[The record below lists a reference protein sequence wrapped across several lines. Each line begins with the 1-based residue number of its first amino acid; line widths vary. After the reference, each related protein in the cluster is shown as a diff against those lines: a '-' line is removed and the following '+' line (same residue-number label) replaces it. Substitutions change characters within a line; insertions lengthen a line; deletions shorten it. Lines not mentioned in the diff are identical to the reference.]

1 MNCPTCGAES
11 AASARFCSSCGQ
23 ALRSVG
29 DERRVVTVL
38 FADLVGFTTL
48 SEQLDPEQVKRLVD
62 HAFERLVRDVTS
74 FGGRVDKIIGDAIV
88 ALFGAPVAHEDDAER
103 AVRAALRMHQTLDSY
118 ARERGVEIRMRIGV
132 NTGEV
137 LVGALR
143 AGGDYTAM
151 GDVVNTASRL
161 QSMADPGEVLVGEA
175 THAATS
181 ETIRYDSRGAIVAR
195 GREQPVDVWAAQGA
209 LLPPGYRPRRRES
222 PLVGRDAEMAILTN
236 SVHVSLRHH
245 RAQVL
250 LLLGE
255 AGVGKTRLANELAAV
270 VDAEDDIATFSGRC
284 VPYGEANP
292 WWPIAEALR
301 SGCGVDRADG
311 IDVARERTAEAVAAV
326 CGGSA
331 DVGDQTSVVN
341 GLLHLMGY
349 EGPLRDLDGTR
360 ARTEATQA
368 LLSFLE
374 ASVRRKPMMVRLA
387 DLHWADQAV
396 LDLIDELS
404 VHLARQPLVF
414 VATARRS
421 LQQRWSPSA
430 GRFNS
435 LVLNLDP
442 LDRTASA
449 ELLDSLAGAELDA
462 QTRSALLDRS
472 GGNPF
477 YLEELVTLV
486 GSRPPLTGTR
496 AGTGSPGGPATLPDT
511 LRGLV
516 AARIDALSPEE
527 QQLLEDA
534 SVWGPSG
541 PLAVIERIAE
551 AVHGVNDVGPV
562 LQSLVDKDVMVGEGG
577 EWSFRSDLVREVAY
591 ARLTKRE
598 RMLRHAGIATYME
611 HAVAGPYA
619 DDGLVDTVARHFVE
633 AARLVADLGPTAGHD
648 DLAERAVRWAA
659 EAARRAE
666 EGAVWPQA
674 QSLYSQALEL
684 VAAEDTTQ
692 RLRFLLGR
700 SRVRAERWDDA
711 GAREDAM
718 AAMELAEEMD
728 DAAARAQALLRL
740 SGASARAGDWRRAD
754 EEVSRAL
761 ELFDAVG
768 DSRGRAEALRQRGMA
783 YLLSGDQ
790 RSAEE
795 PIAAALDAF
804 RAVGDRRGEA
814 WSLQNLAW
822 IAFTDGRVE
831 RAERF
836 VEASER
842 AFREAGDSG
851 GLAWVQGLAA
861 FVRFQQGDFESARD
875 IAGRILRE
883 SERRGDRFGE
893 GMMHVVLASV
903 ELWTGHPREAAVGA
917 QQAVDSF
924 RQANDAVGLEQALA
938 LAGRA
943 AVMAGDT
950 TLGWDLLDQAASSAS
965 EEPSMASM
973 VRLFTDVQ
981 VGRPDSVLALDRH
994 AWVDGPGSGPGDSQR
1009 LAVLALAL
1017 AQAAR
1022 EQEALPLAR
1031 DAVSRSPD
1039 GGFERATLALVA
1051 AACGEVAEAERSAGT
1066 TQALRG
1072 ATYLDRVMADM
1083 AVALVDPGVE
1093 GDRALGAAR
1102 RELAPG
1108 EDAVATAMVA
1118 LAAAVRAE
1126 AGDAGVDEDRAAAE
1140 RAEAD
1145 RALGALGLG
1154 DTRWRDLFRRV
1165 AGRAVR
1171 A

>member
-23 ALRSVG
+23 ALRAVG

-103 AVRAALRMHQTLDSY
+103 AVRAALRMHETL
-118 ARERGVEIRMRIGV
+118 ERYSQERAVDIRMRIGV

-161 QSMADPGEVLVGEA
+161 QSMAEPGEVLVGEG
-175 THAATS
+175 THAATA
-181 ETIRYDSRGAIVAR
+181 ETIRYDPRGSLVAR
-195 GREQPVDVWAAQGA
+195 GREQPIEVWAAQGA

-236 SVHVSLRHH
+236 SVRVSLRHH

-250 LLLGE
+250 LLFGE

-270 VDAEDDIATFSGRC
+270 VEAEDDIATFSGRC

-301 SGCGVDRADG
+301 SGCGVDRADS
-311 IDVARERTAEAVAAV
+311 IEVARDRTTEAVAAV
-326 CGGSA
+326 CGSSP
-331 DVGDQTSVVN
+331 DVGDTTSVVN

-349 EGPLRDLDGTR
+349 EGPLRDLEGSR

-368 LLSFLE
+368 LLTFLE
-374 ASVRRKPMMVRLA
+374 ASVRRRPMMVRLA

-421 LQQRWSPSA
+421 LQQRWSPRA
-430 GRFNS
+430 GRFNC

-442 LDRTASA
+442 LDRDASA
-449 ELLDSLAGAELDA
+449 ELLDALAGSELDPR
-462 QTRSALLDRS
+462 TRSALLDRS

-477 YLEELVTLV
+477 YLEELVTLL
-486 GSRPPLTGTR
+486 GSRPAFAGAGRTATG
-496 AGTGSPGGPATLPDT
+496 GTTALPDT

-541 PLAVIERIAE
+541 PLKVIERIAE
-551 AVHGVNDVGPV
+551 AVHGVSDVGPV
-562 LQSLVDKDVMVGEGG
+562 LQSLVDKDVMVGEDG

-598 RMLRHAGIATYME
+598 RMLRHAGIATYLE
-611 HAVAGPYA
+611 QAVGGPWA
-619 DDGLVDTVARHFVE
+619 DEGLVDTVARHFVE
-633 AARLVADLGPTAGHD
+633 AARLAVDLGPTAGHE
-648 DLAERAVRWAA
+648 DLAERAVHWAA

-666 EGAVWPQA
+666 DSAVWPQA
-674 QSLYSQALEL
+674 QALYSQALEL
-684 VAAEDTTQ
+684 VDPGDTAQ

-711 GAREDAM
+711 GAREDAT
-718 AAMELAEEMD
+718 AAMALAEELGD
-728 DAAARAQALLRL
+728 PSARAQALLRL
-740 SGASARAGDWRRAD
+740 SAASARAGDWRRAD
-754 EEVSRAL
+754 EEVAQAL

-861 FVRFQQGDFESARD
+861 FVRFQQGDFDSAREL
-875 IAGRILRE
+875 AGRILRE
-883 SERRGDRFGE
+883 SERRGDHFGE

-903 ELWTGHPREAAVGA
+903 ELWTGHPREAATGA

-943 AVMAGDT
+943 SVMAGET
-950 TLGWDLLDQAASSAS
+950 ARGWELLDEAVEHSS
-965 EEPSMASM
+965 EETSMAST
-973 VRLFTDVQ
+973 VRLFTEVQ
-981 VGRPDSVLALDRH
+981 VGRPDSVLALDHR
-994 AWVDGPGSGPGDSQR
+994 AWVEVPSGGPGDSQR

-1022 EQEALPLAR
+1022 EDEALELAR
-1031 DAVSRSPD
+1031 DAVGRAPD
-1039 GGFERATLALVA
+1039 GGFERSTLALVA
-1051 AACGEVAEAERSAGT
+1051 AACGEIAEAERSAGT
-1066 TQALRG
+1066 TRALRG
-1072 ATYLDRVMADM
+1072 ATYLDRVMADI
-1083 AVALVDPGVE
+1083 AIALSDPGVE
-1093 GDRALGAAR
+1093 GDSALEAAR
-1102 RELAPG
+1102 RELSVG
-1108 EDAVATAMVA
+1108 EDAVAAALVA

-1126 AGDAGVDEDRAAAE
+1126 ARDVGVDDDRAAAE